1 MEEGGETVFPDP
13 SAKWANPRLEA
24 LAANHSQVWDLSCL
38 SGWSRHFILTSL
50 AVPPFPS
57 LQCAQRGPSVRPH
70 TGEAILFWSTKVDG
84 KEDHAA
90 LHASCPVTR
99 GEKWTAT
106 KWMHGTPFKV

>member
-1 MEEGGETVFPDP
+1 MFPDP

-24 LAANHSQVWDLSCL
+24 LAANYSQVGCGLSL
-38 SGWSRHFILTSL
+38 VARHFILTPP
-50 AVPPFPS
+50 AVFSFPS